1 MAYTNG
7 TTSDFSGVMTDL
19 ITFCTTHCGF
29 TLEGSFSGTQN
40 LSYNGTSTGTV
51 YTIRC
56 LSRGGVYWW
65 FRYTN
70 NNVFCLLSTGTG
82 ATWNTIANRSPNDTE
97 VNVLTG
103 SYAYRFFEVDDSVH
117 VALTRTNSGIVTYRH
132 LSFGKMQKHGTW
144 TGGEYF
150 AGSYDFLLNASTWNN
165 KDEFLHTRIFGYKNA
180 AVTSG
185 DGSSGGTVAS
195 YGVMRCTYNGK
206 NYANI
211 DRSAAGIET
220 GMNEA
225 VTIGAFRDRAASGTT
240 GIIHE
245 LSDSYSPNL
254 WSDTAV
260 ASPPSFLLFD
270 NAGASRFFDL
280 GYLTGMRFLNIKNL
294 TPGQLVNTD
303 WRVYP
308 LSFPSETGAATHA
321 ASGNYGVA
329 FREVA

>member
-1 MAYTNG
+1 MSFESGNATNFSDLMSKLIIFA
-7 TTSDFSGVMTDL
+7 TTY
-19 ITFCTTHCGF
+19 CGF
-29 TLEGSFSGTQN
+29 SLEGAFSGTQN

-70 NNVFCLLSTGTG
+70 ANMFCLLSTGTG
-82 ATWNTIANRSPNDTE
+82 ATWNTIANRSPNDSE

-103 SYAYRFFEVDDSVH
+103 SYSYRFFEVDDSLH
-117 VALTRTNSGIVTYRH
+117 VALTKSNGGQTSYRH
-132 LSFGKMQKHGTW
+132 FSFGKIQKYGSW

-150 AGSYDFLLNASTWNN
+150 AGSYDEVSSASYYN
-165 KDEFLHTRIFGYKNA
+165 DGFAAEHTRLFGNKA
-180 AVTSG
+180 GVTTSG
-185 DGSSGGTVAS
+185 TGTGVSNRAS
-195 YGVMRCTYNGK
+195 YGVIRCTYNSK
-206 NYANI
+206 DYANI
-211 DRSAAGIET
+211 DRAGASVES

-225 VTIGAFRDRAASGTT
+225 VTMGGLRNIATEASYNPAVNPA
-240 GIIHE
+240 I
-245 LSDSYSPNL
+245 SPNT

-260 ASPPSFLLFD
+260 ASPVMFMLYD
-270 NAGASRFFDL
+270 DAGAGRYFDL
-280 GYLTGMRFLNIKNL
+280 GYLTGIRFLSVKNL

-308 LSFPSETGAATHA
+308 ASFQGTDGSSDY
-321 ASGNYGVA
+321 ASSDDIGIA